1 MTPLSAESQ
10 ITPLQQHIDDS
21 MRLSR
26 LQQCGIQGLFKH
38 ALPKNVGGAD
48 NGFLQLIE
56 HHQQLGYTTHD
67 PGLILASNAHL
78 WGAVFP
84 LWKHANE
91 NQRHEWFPE
100 LISGQLIG
108 GHAITEAQS
117 GSDPSS
123 MHAQAIASQQGYLLN
138 ADKCY
143 ITNAPIAD
151 LLIVYALLDQ
161 RATAFLVCKND
172 PGFSTESTTIQTC
185 RGASMG
191 RVILDN
197 CQLDSSRLLGKPGM
211 GLQLIQQ
218 ALELERAFIF
228 AGISGVMKWQ
238 LEQVVEYSR
247 QRKSGDV
254 HLGKHQAISHTI
266 ANMKLR
272 LDTIELWLQHCA
284 TLSNQQKR
292 ITLAAAQTKLYASE
306 AFLQS
311 SLDAVHLYGAHG
323 LEPDSC
329 LSELV
334 SDAMAGRLFSGS
346 SEIQKNIIAALL
358 GTGDGFRGRAG

>member
-1 MTPLSAESQ
+1 MTQSNTETS
-10 ITPLQQHIDDS
+10 IIPLQQHVDDS

-26 LQQCGIQGLFKH
+26 LQQCGMQGLFKH
-38 ALPKNVGGAD
+38 GLPKDIGGAN
-48 NGFLQLIE
+48 NGFQQLIE
-56 HHQQLGYTTHD
+56 QHQQLGYTTHD
-67 PGLILASNAHL
+67 PGLILAANAHL

-84 LWKHANE
+84 LWKHASE
-91 NQRHEWFPE
+91 NQVEHWLQK
-100 LISGQLIG
+100 LISGDMIG
-108 GHAITEAQS
+108 GHAITEAHS
-117 GSDPSS
+117 GSDPSTMRS
-123 MHAQAIASQQGYLLN
+123 QAIANPQGYLLN

-161 RATAFLVCKND
+161 KPTAFIVCKED
-172 PGFSTESTTIQTC
+172 PGFSTESTAIQTC

-197 CQLDSSRLLGKPGM
+197 CQLDHSRLLGKPGI

-218 ALELERAFIF
+218 ALELERAYIF
-228 AGISGVMKWQ
+228 AGISGVMEWQ
-238 LEQVVEYSR
+238 LEKVVKYSR

-266 ANMKLR
+266 ATMKLR
-272 LDTIELWLQHCA
+272 LDTINLWLTHCA
-284 TLSNQQKR
+284 TLSDQQQR

-311 SLDAVHLYGAHG
+311 SLDAVHLFGAQG
-323 LEPDSC
+323 LEPNSC
-329 LSELV
+329 LAELV

-358 GTGDGFRGRAG
+358 GTGEGFKGRL